1 MSAPDASKTDQDIMS
16 VLRETR
22 AERRTNLVQNWV
34 RSWHRKNCAPS
45 RELDEARRFRKVMGL
60 KIARQ
65 EKEIAALKALQAP
78 AEKVKLGHMHCK
90 KAGGFKSKTIKAP
103 QIKKIKKASRRPPS

>member
-1 MSAPDASKTDQDIMS
+1 MSAPNASEIDAAL
-16 VLRETR
+16 LRLLRQPR
-22 AERRTNLVQNWV
+22 ARERAAMGENWV

>member
-1 MSAPDASKTDQDIMS
+1 MG
-16 VLRETR
+16 E
-22 AERRTNLVQNWV
+22 NWV